1 MCRMPSSLL
10 AKIACSST
18 TVGFVDSEK
27 EKRSLLIIHEVKTKE
42 ITFNTV
48 KNMRMSDTIKKL
60 PSFKTWI
67 YPPDKWLYN
76 KGILETKVPYPLDK
90 ICPVNSTQY
99 PPFCRT
105 EACTIKYIVKHIHSP
120 VSFVKTPFEANQ
132 AIFWPRYIW
141 PKRTKSSQRKCHL
154 SFYISIII
162 WNLVWFQGANF
173 YWNFMDW

>member
-1 MCRMPSSLL
+1 MPSSLL

-42 ITFNTV
+42 ITFQSV

-76 KGILETKVPYPLDK
+76 KRILETKFP
-90 ICPVNSTQY
+90 IHW
-99 PPFCRT
+99 
-105 EACTIKYIVKHIHSP
+105 IK
-120 VSFVKTPFEANQ
+120 FVQ
-132 AIFWPRYIW
+132 
-141 PKRTKSSQRKCHL
+141 
-154 SFYISIII
+154 
-162 WNLVWFQGANF
+162 
-173 YWNFMDW
+173 

>member
-42 ITFNTV
+42 ITLQSV

-76 KGILETKVPYPLDK
+76 KRILETKFP
-90 ICPVNSTQY
+90 IHW
-99 PPFCRT
+99 
-105 EACTIKYIVKHIHSP
+105 IK
-120 VSFVKTPFEANQ
+120 
-132 AIFWPRYIW
+132 
-141 PKRTKSSQRKCHL
+141 
-154 SFYISIII
+154 
-162 WNLVWFQGANF
+162 LVR
-173 YWNFMDW
+173 